1 MARIK
6 FNILNL
12 IFVAMIYAFSIGGL
26 LIVNEMQSAAASG
39 VDAVAPAP
47 VEAPRPIAPQRDI
60 SAQRM
65 APLAINDELPPF
77 WSR

>member
-6 FNILNL
+6 NNILNL
-12 IFVAMIYAFSIGGL
+12 VFVAMIYAFTLGGL
-26 LIVNEMQSAAASG
+26 LVVGEMQSAAASG
-39 VDAVAPAP
+39 ITTAAPAP
-47 VEAPRPIAPQRDI
+47 VTQLRPIAPQRDI

-65 APLAINDELPPF
+65 APLPVDENLPPF